1 MHFQH
6 APNTQALIQR
16 LETFMR
22 THILPLEAEIIQERA
37 PHTANWREWTLD
49 PRLEALKTLAQEQGL
64 WNLFLP
70 EISGLTHTEYATLAE
85 ITGHSL
91 LAPEVFNCNAP
102 DTGNMELIWKYGT
115 EAQKERWLQPLLSG
129 KIRSSFCMTEPA
141 VASSDPT
148 NLEASITQDG
158 DHVVLHGRKWW
169 STGLGHPNCKLLIF
183 MGLSNPDNPKHA
195 QHSMVL
201 VDVDTPGVTIERMLP
216 VFGTY
221 DAPYGH
227 GQVMFEQVR
236 VPVGNVVGGLGRGFE
251 IAQGRL
257 GPGRVHHCMRLVGA
271 AERALELMVRRGKE
285 RVAFGR
291 TIDQLGGNRDI
302 IAQARIDIEMI
313 RLLVLKT
320 AWLLDTVGVKG
331 AMSEVS
337 QIKVACPEVACRIID
352 QAMQMYGG
360 EGLCDN
366 TPLAA
371 FYTYARIL
379 RLADGPDEVHRAVVA
394 ARELKKY
401 E

>member
-115 EAQKERWLQPLLSG
+115 EAQKEMWLQPLLSG

-236 VPVGNVVGGLGRGFE
+236 VPMSNVVGGLGRGFE

-360 EGLCDN
+360 EGLSDN

>member
-158 DHVVLHGRKWW
+158 DQVVLHGRKWW

>member
-6 APNTQALIQR
+6 APNTQALILR

-37 PHTANWREWTLD
+37 PHTSNWREWTLD

-201 VDVDTPGVTIERMLP
+201 VDVDTLGVTIERMLP

-227 GQVMFEQVR
+227 GQVMFDHVR
-236 VPVGNVVGGLGRGFE
+236 VPMSNVVGGLGRGFE

-271 AERALELMVRRGKE
+271 AERALELMVRRGKG

>member
-158 DHVVLHGRKWW
+158 DHVILHGRKWW

-216 VFGTY
+216 VFGTF

-227 GQVMFEQVR
+227 GQVMFDHVR
-236 VPVGNVVGGLGRGFE
+236 VPVSNVVGGLGRGFE

-271 AERALELMVRRGKE
+271 AERALELMVRRGKA

-352 QAMQMYGG
+352 QAIQMYGG

>member
-158 DHVVLHGRKWW
+158 DHVILHGRKWW

-216 VFGTY
+216 VFGTF

-227 GQVMFEQVR
+227 GQVMFDHVR
-236 VPVGNVVGGLGRGFE
+236 VPVSNVVGGLGRGFE

-271 AERALELMVRRGKE
+271 AERALELMVRRGKA

-352 QAMQMYGG
+352 QTMQMYGG

>member
-6 APNTQALIQR
+6 ASETQALIQR
-16 LETFMR
+16 LETFMHE
-22 THILPLEAEIIQERA
+22 HILPLEAKIIEERV
-37 PHTANWREWTLD
+37 PQTANWLAWTLD
-49 PRLEALKTLAQEQGL
+49 PRLETLKSLAQEQGL

-115 EAQKERWLQPLLSG
+115 EAQKEMWLQPLLLG

-183 MGLSNPDNPKHA
+183 MGLSNPNNPKHA

-201 VDVDTPGVTIERMLP
+201 VDVNTPGVTIERMLP

-227 GQVMFEQVR
+227 GQVMFDQVR
-236 VPVGNVVGGLGRGFE
+236 VPMSNVVGGLGRGFE

-271 AERALELMVRRGKE
+271 AERALELMVRRGKD

-291 TIDQLGGNRDI
+291 TLDQLGGNRDI

-394 ARELKKY
+394 SRELKKY